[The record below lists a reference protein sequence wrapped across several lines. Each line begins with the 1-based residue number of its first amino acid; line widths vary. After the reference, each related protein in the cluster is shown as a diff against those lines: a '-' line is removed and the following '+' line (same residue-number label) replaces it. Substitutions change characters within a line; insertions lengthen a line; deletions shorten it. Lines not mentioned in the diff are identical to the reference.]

1 MKKSTKLLTTAEFSK
16 LHDVNKRTLHYYD
29 SIGLFS
35 PAKKGE
41 NQYRYYETS
50 QSMEFEYI
58 RMHKRIEYEHGRNQG
73 IYRASK
79 SQRNFLQLADAK
91 ISEIDRQM
99 ETLIKT
105 RHILSEMKSQTES
118 CEQLKGGEIFL
129 KECEEEQ
136 YLTTPYNFE
145 EEFLEEAF
153 AHVKEVWGIEQC
165 RMGIGSY
172 LSVEKAEKG
181 EFQEYDGLFTP
192 AFGKVPKEGVLI
204 KPKGTYLCAY
214 LKGSW
219 NNLPKLYEK
228 IFTYANKE
236 NLRLTGFAYEWGMN
250 DFSVSK
256 EEDYITQIMIK
267 AEQM

>member
-1 MKKSTKLLTTAEFSK
+1 MKKSTKLLTTAEFAK
-16 LHDVNKRTLHYYD
+16 LHEVNKRTLHYYD
-29 SIGLFS
+29 SIGSFS

-58 RMHKRIEYEHGRNQG
+58 RMLKELNMSMEEIKKYIEYPN
-73 IYRASK
+73 SK
-79 SQRNFLQLADAK
+79 DFLQLADAK

-118 CEQLKGGEIFL
+118 CERLKGGEIFL
-129 KECEEEQ
+129 KECEVEQ

-192 AFGKVPKEGVLI
+192 AFGKVPKKGVLI

-219 NNLPKLYEK
+219 NALPKLYEK
-228 IFTYANKE
+228 MFAYAKE
-236 NLRLTGFAYEWGMN
+236 KKLRLTGFAYEWGMN

-256 EEDYITQIMIK
+256 DEDYITRIMIK

>member
-1 MKKSTKLLTTAEFSK
+1 
-16 LHDVNKRTLHYYD
+16 
-29 SIGLFS
+29 
-35 PAKKGE
+35 
-41 NQYRYYETS
+41 
-50 QSMEFEYI
+50 MEFEYI
-58 RMHKRIEYEHGRNQG
+58 RMLKELNMSMEEIKKYIAYPN
-73 IYRASK
+73 SK
-79 SQRNFLQLADAK
+79 GFLQLADAK

-105 RHILSEMKSQTES
+105 RHILSEMKNQTES

-153 AHVKEVWGIEQC
+153 AHVKEVWGLEQC

-192 AFGKVPKEGVLI
+192 AFGKVPKKGVLI
-204 KPKGTYLCAY
+204 KPKGIYLCAY

-219 NNLPKLYEK
+219 NALPKLYEK
-228 IFTYANKE
+228 MFAYAKE
-236 NLRLTGFAYEWGMN
+236 KKLRLTGFAYEWGMN

-256 EEDYITQIMIK
+256 DEDYITQIMIK

>member
-1 MKKSTKLLTTAEFSK
+1 
-16 LHDVNKRTLHYYD
+16 
-29 SIGLFS
+29 
-35 PAKKGE
+35 
-41 NQYRYYETS
+41 
-50 QSMEFEYI
+50 
-58 RMHKRIEYEHGRNQG
+58 
-73 IYRASK
+73 
-79 SQRNFLQLADAK
+79 
-91 ISEIDRQM
+91 
-99 ETLIKT
+99 
-105 RHILSEMKSQTES
+105 
-118 CEQLKGGEIFL
+118 
-129 KECEEEQ
+129 
-136 YLTTPYNFE
+136 
-145 EEFLEEAF
+145 
-153 AHVKEVWGIEQC
+153 
-165 RMGIGSY
+165 MGIGSY

-250 DFSVSK
+250 DFSVSR

-267 AEQM
+267 AEQL

>member
-58 RMHKRIEYEHGRNQG
+58 RMLKELNMSMEEIKEYIEHPNP
-73 IYRASK
+73 K
-79 SQRNFLQLADAK
+79 DFLQLADAK

-129 KECEEEQ
+129 KECGRS
-136 YLTTPYNFE
+136 N
-145 EEFLEEAF
+145 
-153 AHVKEVWGIEQC
+153 I
-165 RMGIGSY
+165 
-172 LSVEKAEKG
+172 
-181 EFQEYDGLFTP
+181 
-192 AFGKVPKEGVLI
+192 
-204 KPKGTYLCAY
+204 
-214 LKGSW
+214 
-219 NNLPKLYEK
+219 
-228 IFTYANKE
+228 
-236 NLRLTGFAYEWGMN
+236 
-250 DFSVSK
+250 
-256 EEDYITQIMIK
+256 
-267 AEQM
+267 

>member
-1 MKKSTKLLTTAEFSK
+1 MKKSTKLLTTAEFAK
-16 LHDVNKRTLHYYD
+16 LHEVNKRTLHYYD

-58 RMHKRIEYEHGRNQG
+58 RMLKELNMSMEEIKKYIEYPN
-73 IYRASK
+73 SK
-79 SQRNFLQLADAK
+79 DFLQLADAK

-129 KECEEEQ
+129 KECEEQQ

-153 AHVKEVWGIEQC
+153 VHVKEVWGIEQC

-172 LSVEKAEKG
+172 LSVKKAEKG

-219 NNLPKLYEK
+219 NALPKLYEK
-228 IFTYANKE
+228 MFAYAKE
-236 NLRLTGFAYEWGMN
+236 KKLRLTGFAYEWGMN

-256 EEDYITQIMIK
+256 DEDYITRIMIK

>member
-1 MKKSTKLLTTAEFSK
+1 MKKSTKLLTTAEFAK

-58 RMHKRIEYEHGRNQG
+58 RMLKELNMSMEEIKKYIEYPN
-73 IYRASK
+73 SK
-79 SQRNFLQLADAK
+79 DFLQLADAK

-99 ETLIKT
+99 EKLIKT

-129 KECEEEQ
+129 TECEEEQ

-172 LSVEKAEKG
+172 LSVKRQK
-181 EFQEYDGLFTP
+181 
-192 AFGKVPKEGVLI
+192 
-204 KPKGTYLCAY
+204 
-214 LKGSW
+214 
-219 NNLPKLYEK
+219 
-228 IFTYANKE
+228 KE
-236 NLRLTGFAYEWGMN
+236 NFRSMTGFLRRLLGKFPKRAC
-250 DFSVSK
+250 
-256 EEDYITQIMIK
+256 
-267 AEQM
+267 